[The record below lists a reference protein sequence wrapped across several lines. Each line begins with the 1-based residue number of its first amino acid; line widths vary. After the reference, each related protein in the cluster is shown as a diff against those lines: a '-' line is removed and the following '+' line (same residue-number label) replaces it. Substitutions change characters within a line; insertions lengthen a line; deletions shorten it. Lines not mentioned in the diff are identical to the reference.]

1 MKLTTAVLIL
11 GALLITTCDSSMFA
25 QKKETKKGAAQTA
38 STIKEVLAQYL
49 DKATNLGTLKRV
61 TGDYFVMEEDGNMVV
76 HPLSTLHTIK
86 VIKAEEGGEMKIE
99 IKLVAK
105 D

>member
-1 MKLTTAVLIL
+1 
-11 GALLITTCDSSMFA
+11 MFA
-25 QKKETKKGAAQTA
+25 QKKDAKKVATHVPA
-38 STIKEVLAQYL
+38 TIKEVLAQYV
-49 DKATNLGTLKRV
+49 DKATNLGTLKRI

-86 VIKAEEGGEMKIE
+86 VVKAEEGGEMKIE